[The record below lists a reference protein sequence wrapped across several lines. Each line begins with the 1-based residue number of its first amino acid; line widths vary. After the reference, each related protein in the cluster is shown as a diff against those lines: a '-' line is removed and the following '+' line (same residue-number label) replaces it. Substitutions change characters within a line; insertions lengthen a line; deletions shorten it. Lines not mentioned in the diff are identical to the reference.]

1 MAHSE
6 ACQLFIEEQIQ
17 EGLAKGKT
25 PHSIGK
31 DLTKLIAKMFEASI
45 PAGTLKKRA
54 QRMKE
59 KLGTNVPK
67 PETLDNHSDNPEKR
81 PNQPLRDDKGKYV
94 EGKPPGPGRPRKYE
108 KSPEPGSSDNDHDP
122 SSSRALE
129 FAELAISQ
137 LKKIKDDDPY
147 REEALQKVISFAEKF
162 KIKNLPVKPLHM
174 PAIYARLAIQQLKR
188 IEQNHH
194 SRKDA
199 LQTVKHW
206 IKQHQ

>member
-6 ACQLFIEEQIQ
+6 ACQMFIEEQIQ
-17 EGLAKGKT
+17 EGLAQGKT

-67 PETLDNHSDNPEKR
+67 PETHDNHSDNPEKR

-94 EGKPPGPGRPRKYE
+94 EGKPPGPGRPCKYA
-108 KSPEPGSSDNDHDP
+108 KSPDPGVSDNDPDP
-122 SSSRALE
+122 SSSEALNL
-129 FAELAISQ
+129 ADLAIYNLS
-137 LKKIKDDDPY
+137 KIEDNDPD
-147 REEALQKVISFAEKF
+147 REEALQKVINWAEKF
-162 KIKNLPVKPLHM
+162 IAKNLKIKPWQIPMKF
-174 PAIYARLAIQQLKR
+174 ARLAIQQLER
-188 IEQNHH
+188 IEEKHYD
-194 SRKDA
+194 RKEA
-199 LQTVKHW
+199 LQTVVQW
-206 IKQHQ
+206 IKQNP